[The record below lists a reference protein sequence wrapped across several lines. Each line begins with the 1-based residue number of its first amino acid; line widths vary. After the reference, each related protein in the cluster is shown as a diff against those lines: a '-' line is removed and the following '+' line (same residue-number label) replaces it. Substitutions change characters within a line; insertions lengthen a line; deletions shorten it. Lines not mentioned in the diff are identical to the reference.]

1 MRVIVLPMPAQLL
14 SITGIYMN
22 HGDICPLP
30 DLVAL
35 KNEYKLR
42 LFVEES
48 YSFGSLGATG
58 KGVTEHFDV
67 DVNEVGKRVT
77 LSQARVVF

>member
-1 MRVIVLPMPAQLL
+1 
-14 SITGIYMN
+14 MN

-48 YSFGSLGATG
+48 YSFGTLGATG

-67 DVNEVGKRVT
+67 DVNEVGKLR
-77 LSQARVVF
+77 

>member
-1 MRVIVLPMPAQLL
+1 MATKKCFDPIATL
-14 SITGIYMN
+14 SLTGIYMN

-48 YSFGSLGATG
+48 YSFGTIGVTG
-58 KGVTEHFDV
+58 KGVTQHFDV
-67 DVNEVGKRVT
+67 DVNEVGKKCFGVG
-77 LSQARVVF
+77 

>member
-1 MRVIVLPMPAQLL
+1 
-14 SITGIYMN
+14 MN

-48 YSFGSLGATG
+48 FSFGTLGATG
-58 KGVTEHFDV
+58 KGVTEHFDI
-67 DVNEVGKRVT
+67 DVNEVGKR
-77 LSQARVVF
+77 LKKEHRDDL